1 MSWSREKTAQ
11 RIVLELKGKL
21 VIDQEKLP
29 NIVSDQLSDAYEGL
43 KGLGFTDAD
52 IKKAF
57 NKIDN
62 INTLETT
69 EIVKAALKMVNNA

>member
-1 MSWSREKTAQ
+1 M
-11 RIVLELKGKL
+11 

-29 NIVSDQLSDAYEGL
+29 NIVSDQLLIDYEGL